1 MGGGT
6 DGQIE
11 GCGENMTQPSMGEG
25 SWQSESRREKFQ
37 ETSREKLGMGR
48 QGLRQRGNLIVT
60 GKEESLLARG
70 SSRDLRVRL
79 LGSWATK
86 GPVYIECSEG
96 GPATEGQVFPDA
108 SSAQLE
114 KPPVFA
120 QASCRVCG
128 ALPDSW
134 RMEKR
139 ARLATATGA
148 RSPFVRLDRQAPD
161 MEHACS
167 LRG

>member
-1 MGGGT
+1 MCGEGVGGET

-96 GPATEGQVFPDA
+96 VQPQRVRC
-108 SSAQLE
+108 SQMLAQL
-114 KPPVFA
+114 
-120 QASCRVCG
+120 
-128 ALPDSW
+128 SW
-134 RMEKR
+134 RSHQSLL
-139 ARLATATGA
+139 RLPAGCVGLCQIVGGW
-148 RSPFVRLDRQAPD
+148 RKEPGWLQPLGPVVPL
-161 MEHACS
+161 
-167 LRG
+167 